1 MKGSHVGRG
10 NESSIICPLGR
21 CHCSGSHP
29 SWVMSGPSP
38 TTLCC
43 LTKLLVL
50 LPGLQAAA
58 QQCPAFKGGRP
69 ARSSAEVD
77 VKTAGKCPDSLRC
90 DAALSALNTT
100 ALRWLSMKRLPPTC
114 CRKWRRCSI
123 KQLLHLFFCFLLFQQ
138 PSSWRSLVLEIFHSD
153 NRGSES
159 SDTQAVHL
167 NKPLL

>member
-21 CHCSGSHP
+21 WHCSGSHL

-58 QQCPAFKGGRP
+58 QQRPAFKGGRP
-69 ARSSAEVD
+69 ARSSAVVN
-77 VKTAGKCPDSLRC
+77 VKTAGKCPDSPRC

-123 KQLLHLFFCFLLFQQ
+123 KQLLHLFFIFFTCPTAEQLKVSCVGNTSQWQQ
-138 PSSWRSLVLEIFHSD
+138 GFWIFWHTSCTLE
-153 NRGSES
+153 
-159 SDTQAVHL
+159 
-167 NKPLL
+167 